1 MDAILAGVDF
11 STVVTWVGG
20 VGLLIVAIASAFKGI
35 DLAKRGV
42 RKA

>member
-1 MDAILAGVDF
+1 MDAILAGVDL
-11 STVVTWVGG
+11 SGVGTWVGAT
-20 VGLLIVAIASAFKGI
+20 GLLIVAIAMAFKGI